1 MKRVVISG
9 LGLITPVGIGWGEA
23 WASLLAG
30 RSGIAPVESFDT
42 SAFPV
47 HIGAEVKRFDSLAFL
62 KKQTPDSMG
71 RSSQFAIA
79 AARLALDD
87 SHLDLP
93 RMNLRRVGVSMGTT
107 SGEPQ
112 FVERYNDIRKAEG
125 LDAIPGEM
133 LPKYP
138 CNVIPTHIAMEFA
151 LRGPSLMI
159 PTACAAGNYAIG
171 YGFDLIRSG
180 RVDAMLA
187 GGADAFSRI
196 TYMGFA
202 RLGAIAKE
210 RCQPFDKNR
219 KGMVPGEGAAVLVL
233 EEAEAAQARGA
244 KIYAEVLGYGISC
257 DAHHM
262 TAAHPQGEGAVRAM
276 ASALR
281 DSGVSIDAVD
291 YISAHGT
298 GTPTNDRAESIA
310 VKSLFGERAKR
321 LPVSSIKSMI
331 GHTMGAASAI
341 EAAACALALDTGM
354 LPPTINYEEPDPDC
368 DLDYVPNVARQTNP
382 RVVLNNA
389 YAFGGNN
396 ASLCLAKFEAG
407 VRPSAPSAGE

>member
-1 MKRVVISG
+1 MMRIVVTG
-9 LGLITPVGIGWGEA
+9 LGLITPVGLGWR
-23 WASLLAG
+23 ASWDALLAG
-30 RSGIAPVESFDT
+30 RSGIAPVRSFDT

-47 HIGAEVKRFDSLAFL
+47 HIGAEVKGFSPEPYVQRQPA
-62 KKQTPDSMG
+62 DSMG
-71 RSSQFAIA
+71 RTSQFAVS
-79 AARLALDD
+79 AARMAVED
-87 SHLDLP
+87 SGLDLGKFD
-93 RMNLRRVGVSMGTT
+93 RRRVGVSMGTT
-107 SGEPQ
+107 SGEPY
-112 FVERYNDIRKAEG
+112 FVERYNDVRNEQG
-125 LDAIPGEM
+125 REAIPADIF
-133 LPKYP
+133 PKYP
-138 CNVIPTHIAMEFA
+138 SNVIPSNVAIELD

-171 YGFDLIRSG
+171 YASDLIRMG

-196 TYMGFA
+196 TYMGFS
-202 RLGAIAKE
+202 RLGAIAKQ

-233 EEAEAAQARGA
+233 EEADAARARGA
-244 KIYAEVLGYGISC
+244 KIYAEILGYGISC
-257 DAHHM
+257 DARHM

-276 ASALR
+276 TRALKE
-281 DSGVSIDAVD
+281 SGVGIGDVD

-310 VKSLFGERAKR
+310 VRSLFGQRADQV
-321 LPVSSIKSMI
+321 PISSIKSMV

-354 LPPTINYEEPDPDC
+354 VPPTINYEEPDPEC
-368 DLDYVPNVARQTNP
+368 DLDYVPNTARQTNP

-396 ASLCLAKFEAG
+396 ASLCLAKLG
-407 VRPSAPSAGE
+407 

>member
-1 MKRVVISG
+1 MRRVVITG
-9 LGLITPVGIGWGEA
+9 LGMITPVGIGWRESWSG
-23 WASLLAG
+23 LLAG
-30 RSGIAPVESFDT
+30 RSGIAPVVSFDT
-42 SAFPV
+42 SEFPV
-47 HIGAEVKRFDSLAFL
+47 HLGAEVKGFAAESYLRRQLPA
-62 KKQTPDSMG
+62 SMG
-71 RSSQFAIA
+71 RSSQLAVA
-79 AARLALDD
+79 AARMALED
-87 SHLDLP
+87 SRLNLDVADK
-93 RMNLRRVGVSMGTT
+93 RRIGVSMGTT

-112 FVERYNDIRKAEG
+112 FVERYNDLRRAEG
-125 LDAIPGEM
+125 LEAISGKM
-133 LPKYP
+133 LTKYP
-138 CNVIPTHIAMEFA
+138 CNMIPAHVAVEFG

-159 PTACAAGNYAIG
+159 PTACAAGNYAVG

-180 RVDAMLA
+180 RVDSMLA
-187 GGADAFSRI
+187 GGTDAFSRI

-281 DSGVSIDAVD
+281 ESGVGIDAVD

-298 GTPTNDRAESIA
+298 GTPTNDRAESVA
-310 VKSLFGERAKR
+310 VKSLFGESAARV
-321 LPVSSIKSMI
+321 PVSSIKSMI

-368 DLDYVPNVARQTNP
+368 DLDYVPNVARRADP

-396 ASLCLAKFEAG
+396 ASLCLAKFAAE
-407 VRPSAPSAGE
+407 RTQ